1 MYYWSVHVIHI
12 RFSHHD
18 ERNVPGSVANT
29 KLKFHHRKAGKDVKV
44 ETDFLS
50 LILTNDTQDF
60 YACVDLLDSTFRL
73 NVTAFARQLMAQR
86 APITT
91 LSGLEQ
97 LVADLLDMFNIWDKF
112 KKTGLNSVPIL
123 TTSEEKLQLA
133 TASDAPSIV
142 DRDHTTPAKLA
153 RLEEEDEVG
162 QDDGHVR
169 SLQEEQV
176 KPASSV
182 AEQEDVEMTD
192 EYREYMKGKENGG
205 PP

>member
-1 MYYWSVHVIHI
+1 
-12 RFSHHD
+12 
-18 ERNVPGSVANT
+18 
-29 KLKFHHRKAGKDVKV
+29 
-44 ETDFLS
+44 
-50 LILTNDTQDF
+50 
-60 YACVDLLDSTFRL
+60 
-73 NVTAFARQLMAQR
+73 MAQR

-91 LSGLEQ
+91 FSGLEQ
-97 LVADLLDMFNIWDKF
+97 LVADLLDMFNIWEKF
-112 KKTGLNSVPIL
+112 KKTGLKSVPIL

-142 DRDHTTPAKLA
+142 DWDHTTPAKLA

-162 QDDGHVR
+162 QHQDDGHVR

-192 EYREYMKGKENGG
+192 EYREYMKGKENRG

>member
-1 MYYWSVHVIHI
+1 M
-12 RFSHHD
+12 
-18 ERNVPGSVANT
+18 
-29 KLKFHHRKAGKDVKV
+29 
-44 ETDFLS
+44 
-50 LILTNDTQDF
+50 
-60 YACVDLLDSTFRL
+60 
-73 NVTAFARQLMAQR
+73 
-86 APITT
+86 
-91 LSGLEQ
+91 
-97 LVADLLDMFNIWDKF
+97 DMFNIWEKF
-112 KKTGLNSVPIL
+112 KKTGLKSVPIL

-142 DRDHTTPAKLA
+142 DWDHTTPAKLA

-162 QDDGHVR
+162 QHQDDGHVR

-192 EYREYMKGKENGG
+192 EYREYMKGKENRG